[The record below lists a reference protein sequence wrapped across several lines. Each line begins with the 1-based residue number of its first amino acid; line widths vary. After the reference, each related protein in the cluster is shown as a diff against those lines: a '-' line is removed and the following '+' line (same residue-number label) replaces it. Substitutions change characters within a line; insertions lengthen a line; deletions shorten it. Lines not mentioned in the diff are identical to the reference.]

1 MHWSFINSQLCL
13 QNLFMVHSRR
23 GGSNQ
28 KMYHNEWLDT
38 IDLEPDVISL
48 FLLPLTSLLTSI
60 RGSGFVSH
68 AINLYLRCKPLFD
81 LFCCTNISLN
91 ISKHL
96 SFLPKF
102 QKMIIVSWNS
112 FLSTDKKSRGFITF
126 RKCFH
131 FWSSFSITRMSPYF
145 YFVSRKHFLGLYSS

>member
-1 MHWSFINSQLCL
+1 MFKWFHPSKVATKVVTLFIRQQSGHPWPTWGAIPKDCEELYFQHFKVTYPSVNELVQWLKL
-13 QNLFMVHSRR
+13 IVMLILF
-23 GGSNQ
+23 
-28 KMYHNEWLDT
+28 
-38 IDLEPDVISL
+38 
-48 FLLPLTSLLTSI
+48 
-60 RGSGFVSH
+60 
-68 AINLYLRCKPLFD
+68 YLIWNC
-81 LFCCTNISLN
+81 
-91 ISKHL
+91 KHL